1 MNKRH
6 GMSKIIKAAFDGS
19 ANDSISGIIAKVMAL
34 RLEESEYKN
43 DEFYLSDENY
53 ELANIIIGQLDDQAQ
68 KLREAYREIGL
79 SAHVESYFDSLT
91 INELFVA
98 NSCIREFEM
107 ILNAK
112 YYAMSG
118 CVIVSGASVMQI
130 MKQIRMSAAK
140 LRRVIGD
147 LMSVERQLRV
157 ASTNK
162 YDSSFEMT
170 SDKITKLKLATEAAI
185 TSHS

>member
-1 MNKRH
+1 
-6 GMSKIIKAAFDGS
+6 MSKIIRAAFDGS
-19 ANDSISGIIAKVMAL
+19 ANDSISGMIAKAMEL
-34 RLEESEYKN
+34 SLEGSEYKN

-53 ELANIIIGQLDDQAQ
+53 ELVNIIIGQLDGQAQ
-68 KLREAYREIGL
+68 KLREVYREIEL

-91 INELFVA
+91 IDELFVA

-162 YDSSFEMT
+162 YESSFEMT
-170 SDKITKLKLATEAAI
+170 SDKITTLKLATEAAI
-185 TSHS
+185 ISHS